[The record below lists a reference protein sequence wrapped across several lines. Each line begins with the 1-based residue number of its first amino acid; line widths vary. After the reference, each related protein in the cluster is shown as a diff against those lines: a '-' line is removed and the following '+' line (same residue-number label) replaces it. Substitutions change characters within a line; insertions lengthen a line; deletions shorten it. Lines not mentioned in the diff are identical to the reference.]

1 MQIKN
6 SFTDFELWD
15 LYFQS
20 SLFTVSLFIV
30 DNQ

>member
-6 SFTDFELWD
+6 SFTDFELWG